1 MRCGDASLIDSR
13 ETRAKRYFPDRS
25 EEALAFEKLLATT
38 AIERGLIGPAEGERI
53 WQRHIE
59 NCLPVVTLLPMSG
72 AKVADIGSGAG
83 LPGIVVA
90 LARPEL
96 KVSLIEPLQRRVEF
110 LYEVIEALKLED
122 VEVIRAKAE
131 SVKGSYNFVLARAVA
146 PLPRLI
152 ESTWHLIAPGG
163 SLLAIKGESAAQE
176 MATTNLK
183 KFKSHQLHEIN
194 LDDLPT
200 GRIIEAVKAG

>member
-1 MRCGDASLIDSR
+1 
-13 ETRAKRYFPDRS
+13 
-25 EEALAFEKLLATT
+25 
-38 AIERGLIGPAEGERI
+38 
-53 WQRHIE
+53 
-59 NCLPVVTLLPMSG
+59 
-72 AKVADIGSGAG
+72 
-83 LPGIVVA
+83 
-90 LARPEL
+90 
-96 KVSLIEPLQRRVEF
+96 VSLIEPLQRRVEF
-110 LYEVIEALKLED
+110 LYEVIEALKLD
-122 VEVIRAKAE
+122 NVEVIRAKAE
-131 SVKGSYNFVLARAVA
+131 SVKGSYNYVLARAVA

-176 MATTNLK
+176 MAATNLK

>member
-1 MRCGDASLIDSR
+1 MRCGDARLIDSR

-25 EEALAFEKLLATT
+25 EEALAFEQLLATT

-59 NCLPVVTLLPMSG
+59 NCLPVVTLLPTSG

-110 LYEVIEALKLED
+110 LYEVIEALKLD
-122 VEVIRAKAE
+122 NVEVIRAKAE

>member
-1 MRCGDASLIDSR
+1 
-13 ETRAKRYFPDRS
+13 
-25 EEALAFEKLLATT
+25 
-38 AIERGLIGPAEGERI
+38 
-53 WQRHIE
+53 
-59 NCLPVVTLLPMSG
+59 MSG

-96 KVSLIEPLQRRVEF
+96 KASLIEPLQRRVEF
-110 LYEVIEALKLED
+110 LYEVIEALKLEN

-183 KFKSHQLHEIN
+183 KFKAHQLHEIN
-194 LDDLPT
+194 LDDLPI

>member
-1 MRCGDASLIDSR
+1 MDSR
-13 ETRAKRYFPDRS
+13 ETRAKRYFPERS
-25 EEALAFEKLLATT
+25 EEALAFEELLATK

-59 NCLPVVTLLPMSG
+59 NCLPVVTLLPMSE

-110 LYEVIEALKLED
+110 LYEVIEALKLNN

-131 SVKGSYNFVLARAVA
+131 SVKGSYNYVLARAVA

-152 ESTWHLIAPGG
+152 ESTWHLIAPAG

-176 MATTNLK
+176 M
-183 KFKSHQLHEIN
+183 
-194 LDDLPT
+194 
-200 GRIIEAVKAG
+200 

>member
-1 MRCGDASLIDSR
+1 
-13 ETRAKRYFPDRS
+13 
-25 EEALAFEKLLATT
+25 
-38 AIERGLIGPAEGERI
+38 
-53 WQRHIE
+53 
-59 NCLPVVTLLPMSG
+59 MSG
-72 AKVADIGSGAG
+72 VKVADIGSGAG

-110 LYEVIEALKLED
+110 LYEAIEALKLD
-122 VEVIRAKAE
+122 NVEIIRAKAE

>member
-1 MRCGDASLIDSR
+1 
-13 ETRAKRYFPDRS
+13 
-25 EEALAFEKLLATT
+25 
-38 AIERGLIGPAEGERI
+38 
-53 WQRHIE
+53 
-59 NCLPVVTLLPMSG
+59 MSG

-110 LYEVIEALKLED
+110 LYEVIEALKLD
-122 VEVIRAKAE
+122 NVEVIRAKAE
-131 SVKGSYNFVLARAVA
+131 SVKGGYNYVLARAVA

-176 MATTNLK
+176 MAAINLK

>member
-1 MRCGDASLIDSR
+1 MRCGDARLIDSR
-13 ETRAKRYFPDRS
+13 GTRAKRYFPDRS
-25 EEALAFEKLLATT
+25 EEALAFEQLLATT

-59 NCLPVVTLLPMSG
+59 NCLPVVTLLPTSG

-110 LYEVIEALKLED
+110 LYEVIEALKLD
-122 VEVIRAKAE
+122 NVEVIRAKAE

-183 KFKSHQLHEIN
+183 KFKSNQLHEIN

>member
-1 MRCGDASLIDSR
+1 M
-13 ETRAKRYFPDRS
+13 
-25 EEALAFEKLLATT
+25 
-38 AIERGLIGPAEGERI
+38 ERGLIGPGEGEKI

-59 NCLPVVTLLPMSG
+59 NCLPVTTLLPMSKS
-72 AKVADIGSGAG
+72 KVADVGSGAG

-96 KVSLIEPLQRRVEF
+96 RMSLIEPLQRRVDF
-110 LYEVIEALKLED
+110 LYEAIEELELEN
-122 VEVIRAKAE
+122 VEVIRARAE
-131 SVKGSYNFVLARAVA
+131 SVKGSYNYVLARAVA

-163 SLLAIKGESAAQE
+163 SLLALKGESVARE
-176 MATTNLK
+176 MLASELK
-183 KFKSHQLHEIN
+183 RFKSHRLHEIN

-200 GRIIEAVKAG
+200 GRIIEAVRAG

>member
-1 MRCGDASLIDSR
+1 
-13 ETRAKRYFPDRS
+13 
-25 EEALAFEKLLATT
+25 
-38 AIERGLIGPAEGERI
+38 
-53 WQRHIE
+53 
-59 NCLPVVTLLPMSG
+59 MSG

-110 LYEVIEALKLED
+110 LYEVIEALKLD
-122 VEVIRAKAE
+122 NVEVIRAKAE
-131 SVKGSYNFVLARAVA
+131 SVKGSYNYVLARAVA

-152 ESTWHLIAPGG
+152 EITWHLIAPAG

-183 KFKSHQLHEIN
+183 KFKPHQLHEIN

>member
-1 MRCGDASLIDSR
+1 M
-13 ETRAKRYFPDRS
+13 S
-25 EEALAFEKLLATT
+25 E
-38 AIERGLIGPAEGERI
+38 
-53 WQRHIE
+53 
-59 NCLPVVTLLPMSG
+59 

-110 LYEVIEALKLED
+110 LYEAVEALKLNN

-131 SVKGSYNFVLARAVA
+131 SVKGSYDYVLARAVA

-152 ESTWHLIAPGG
+152 ESTWHLIAPAG

-176 MATTNLK
+176 MARTNLK

>member
-1 MRCGDASLIDSR
+1 MRCGDARLIDSR
-13 ETRAKRYFPDRS
+13 ETRAKRYFPDRF
-25 EEALAFEKLLATT
+25 EEALAFEQLLATT

-59 NCLPVVTLLPMSG
+59 NCLLVVTLLPMSG

-96 KVSLIEPLQRRVEF
+96 KLSLIEPLQRRVEF
-110 LYEVIEALKLED
+110 LYEVIEALKLEN

-131 SVKGSYNFVLARAVA
+131 SVKGSYNYVLARAVA

>member
-1 MRCGDASLIDSR
+1 MRCGDARLIDSR

-25 EEALAFEKLLATT
+25 KEALAFEQLLATT

-59 NCLPVVTLLPMSG
+59 NCLPVVTLLPTSG

-110 LYEVIEALKLED
+110 LYEVIEALKLEN

-176 MATTNLK
+176 VATTNLK

>member
-1 MRCGDASLIDSR
+1 MRCGDARLIDSR
-13 ETRAKRYFPDRS
+13 GTRAKRYFPDRS
-25 EEALAFEKLLATT
+25 EEALAFEQLLATT

-59 NCLPVVTLLPMSG
+59 NCLPVVTLLPTSG

-110 LYEVIEALKLED
+110 LYEAIEALKLEN

-183 KFKSHQLHEIN
+183 KFKSNQLHEIN

>member
-1 MRCGDASLIDSR
+1 M
-13 ETRAKRYFPDRS
+13 
-25 EEALAFEKLLATT
+25 
-38 AIERGLIGPAEGERI
+38 
-53 WQRHIE
+53 
-59 NCLPVVTLLPMSG
+59 
-72 AKVADIGSGAG
+72 ADIGSGAG

-110 LYEVIEALKLED
+110 LYEVIEALKLD
-122 VEVIRAKAE
+122 NVEVIRAKAE

-176 MATTNLK
+176 MTTTNLK

>member
-1 MRCGDASLIDSR
+1 M
-13 ETRAKRYFPDRS
+13 
-25 EEALAFEKLLATT
+25 
-38 AIERGLIGPAEGERI
+38 
-53 WQRHIE
+53 
-59 NCLPVVTLLPMSG
+59 
-72 AKVADIGSGAG
+72 ADIGSGAG

-110 LYEVIEALKLED
+110 LYEVIEALKLNN

-131 SVKGSYNFVLARAVA
+131 SVKGSYNYVLARAVA

-176 MATTNLK
+176 MATTNFK